1 MLPGRRRNS
10 GQKIL
15 SPKYYKKYNKVSD
28 FLDVATEKP
37 LQKGDP
43 ENGNMS
49 PWEFVDWEKPLRSVN
64 SFYTTSPGAS

>member
-1 MLPGRRRNS
+1 M
-10 GQKIL
+10 
-15 SPKYYKKYNKVSD
+15 SD

-64 SFYTTSPGAS
+64 SFYTTSPGASWYLQFDIETVDKRGI